1 MSQLQ
6 LNGEIIKKLTDTILA
21 HDPTASDPGICSQ
34 YLVGTV
40 GFLLGQ
46 QKMEAEQKNDALL
59 QLFTFCQQVVRD
71 VEEHQRSEQAARAD
85 NAYGTWK
92 PGN

>member
-6 LNGEIIKKLTDTILA
+6 LSGEIIKKLTDTIVE
-21 HDPTASDPGICSQ
+21 HDPSAADPGVCSQ

-46 QKMEAEQKNDALL
+46 QDMSAEQKNDALL

-71 VEEHQRSEQAARAD
+71 VEDHKRSEQEEKAADAM
-85 NAYGTWK
+85 GVWK
-92 PGN
+92 PN

>member
-6 LNGEIIKKLTDTILA
+6 LSGEIIKKLTDTIVE
-21 HDPTASDPGICSQ
+21 HDPSASDPGVCSQ

-46 QKMEAEQKNDALL
+46 QDMTAENKNDALL
-59 QLFTFCQQVVRD
+59 QLFNFCQQVVRD
-71 VEEHQRSEQAARAD
+71 VEDHKRSEQAPAEDAM
-85 NAYGTWK
+85 GVWK
-92 PGN
+92 PN